1 MSSRVRA
8 SWCPLLGVL
17 LVVLGGFCGPVASTA
32 AASTAAPSTASAEQP
47 RAATAFVHEADSVPG
62 CGKGGQRDNGG
73 RPMSPPRPS
82 SAHELLPALYEAHA
96 ATGSWGADQAV
107 LSVSPGRAPPALVP
121 PSPIELSVL
130 RV

>member
-1 MSSRVRA
+1 MSSRSRL

-17 LVVLGGFCGPVASTA
+17 LVVLGAFCGPAAVASTA
-32 AASTAAPSTASAEQP
+32 SAQQS
-47 RAATAFVHEADSVPG
+47 RAAATAFVHETDSVPG
-62 CGKGGQRDNGG
+62 CGKGSQQDSGG
-73 RPMSPPRPS
+73 RPASPPRPG

-107 LSVSPGRAPPALVP
+107 LSVSPGRAPPALAP

>member
-1 MSSRVRA
+1 MSSRARL

-17 LVVLGGFCGPVASTA
+17 LVVFGAFCGPA
-32 AASTAAPSTASAEQP
+32 AASAQHP
-47 RAATAFVHEADSVPG
+47 RAAATAFVHETDSVPG
-62 CGKGGQRDNGG
+62 CGKGEQQDSGG
-73 RPMSPPRPS
+73 RPASPPRPS

-107 LSVSPGRAPPALVP
+107 LSVAPGRAPPALAP

>member
-1 MSSRVRA
+1 MSSRTRL

-17 LVVLGGFCGPVASTA
+17 LIVLGAFCGPAAVAS
-32 AASTAAPSTASAEQP
+32 AASAQQSRA
-47 RAATAFVHEADSVPG
+47 AATAVVHETDSVPG
-62 CGKGGQRDNGG
+62 CGKGGQQDGG
-73 RPMSPPRPS
+73 SGPVAPPRPS

-96 ATGSWGADQAV
+96 ATGAWGGDQAV
-107 LSVSPGRAPPALVP
+107 LTVAPGRAPPALAP

>member
-1 MSSRVRA
+1 MLSRARL

-17 LVVLGGFCGPVASTA
+17 LVVLGAFCAPA
-32 AASTAAPSTASAEQP
+32 AIASTASAQQP
-47 RAATAFVHEADSVPG
+47 RAAVTSSVHEADSVPG
-62 CGKGGQRDNGG
+62 CGKGGQRDDGG
-73 RPMSPPRPS
+73 RPAAPPRPS

-96 ATGSWGADQAV
+96 ATGTWGADQAV
-107 LSVSPGRAPPALVP
+107 LAVTPGRAPPALAP